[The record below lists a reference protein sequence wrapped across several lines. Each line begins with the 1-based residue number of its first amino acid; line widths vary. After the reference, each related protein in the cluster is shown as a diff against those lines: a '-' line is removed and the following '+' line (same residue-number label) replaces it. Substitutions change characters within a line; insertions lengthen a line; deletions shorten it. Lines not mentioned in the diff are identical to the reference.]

1 MSRITTRF
9 STRNVLI
16 SSLFALAFLVGN
28 TSLMA
33 QHETKHEHST
43 GAETLKTE
51 VAHLDTT
58 LIEGAENAGEAAI
71 GHHETKDEKFNTSK
85 VIMEHIADGH
95 DWHLWGHTS
104 IHLPVILYTDK
115 GIECFSSGKFNHGH
129 DSYTGKHYTYRIV
142 EGKIK
147 IVTEGAIAHEED
159 AHAAAH
165 EEHADHHAAA
175 FAIDKDASSHLID
188 FSITKNVASM
198 MVSML
203 FLCLI
208 FFSVAAS
215 YKKRGIGAPK
225 GLQSWLEPII
235 IFVRDE
241 IARPNLGDKYAKF
254 MPYLLTVFFFIWMN
268 NVLGLVPF
276 FPGGANVTGNI
287 AVTMV
292 LALATFIIT
301 TLNGTKTYW
310 SHIFTPHVPLW
321 LYPLMIPV
329 EIIGMFTKPF
339 ALMIRLFANITA
351 GHILVLS
358 LVCLIFIFKSMAVA
372 TVSVPFVVFISVIEM
387 LVAFIQAFI
396 FTILSALYIGMALE
410 KPSEDAHH

>member
-28 TSLMA
+28 SSLMA
-33 QHETKHEHST
+33 QHDTKHEHST
-43 GAETLKTE
+43 GAETLKNE
-51 VAHLDTT
+51 VADFDST
-58 LIEGAENAGEAAI
+58 LVEEAENAGEAVL
-71 GHHETKDEKFNTSK
+71 GVKETKEEKFNTSE

-115 GIECFSSGKFNHGH
+115 GMEFFSSGKFNHGH
-129 DSYTGKHYTYRIV
+129 DAYTGKHYTYRIV

-147 IVTEGAIAHEED
+147 IVTEGTTAHQED
-159 AHAAAH
+159 AH

-175 FAIDKDASSHLID
+175 AFAIDKEASSHLID

-208 FFSVAAS
+208 FFSVASS

-287 AVTMV
+287 AVTLV

-301 TLNGTKTYW
+301 TVNGTKTYW

-321 LYPLMIPV
+321 LYPLMVPV

>member
-1 MSRITTRF
+1 MSRITNRF

-16 SSLFALAFLVGN
+16 SSLFALSFLIGN
-28 TSLMA
+28 SGAMA
-33 QHETKHEHST
+33 QHDQHEHAST
-43 GAETLKTE
+43 VETLKHETAVMDSSLE
-51 VAHLDTT
+51 Q
-58 LIEGAENAGEAAI
+58 GAEHVAEEIAGVHGAE
-71 GHHETKDEKFNTSK
+71 EKFNTSK

-104 IHLPVILYTDK
+104 IHLPVIIYTDK
-115 GIECFSSGKFNHGH
+115 GFDCFSSGKFNHGH
-129 DSYTGKHYTYRIV
+129 DAVTGTHYTYSLV
-142 EGKIK
+142 HDKVK
-147 IVTEGAIAHEED
+147 IVT
-159 AHAAAH
+159 
-165 EEHADHHAAA
+165 ADGQINDEAT
-175 FAIDKDASSHLID
+175 SHLID

-198 MVSML
+198 MISML
-203 FLCLI
+203 FLLLI
-208 FFSVAAS
+208 FISVANA
-215 YKKRGIGAPK
+215 YKKRGIAAPK

-235 IFVRDE
+235 LFVRDE
-241 IARPNLGDKYAKF
+241 IARPNLGEKYAKF
-254 MPYLLTVFFFIWMN
+254 MPYLLTVFFFIWIN

-287 AVTMV
+287 AVTLV
-292 LALATFIIT
+292 LALVTFVIT

-310 SHIFTPHVPLW
+310 SHVFTPHVPLW

-329 EIIGMFTKPF
+329 EIIGLFTKPF

>member
-16 SSLFALAFLVGN
+16 SSLFALVFLMGN
-28 TSLMA
+28 SAVIA
-33 QHETKHEHST
+33 QH
-43 GAETLKTE
+43 GAHTDEPSAVETLKHETH
-51 VAHLDTT
+51 VLDST
-58 LIEGAENAGEAAI
+58 LVEGAEHVAAEIVGVHGEA
-71 GHHETKDEKFNTSK
+71 EDKFNTSQ

-115 GIECFSSGKFNHGH
+115 GLEFFSSGKFNHGH
-129 DSYTGKHYTYRIV
+129 DAFAGKHYTYSLV
-142 EGKIK
+142 HEKVKIM
-147 IVTEGAIAHEED
+147 T
-159 AHAAAH
+159 
-165 EEHADHHAAA
+165 ADGQ
-175 FAIDKDASSHLID
+175 INDEASSHLID

-198 MVSML
+198 MLSML

-208 FFSVAAS
+208 FISVANA
-215 YKKRGIGAPK
+215 YKKRGIAAPK

-287 AVTMV
+287 AVTLV
-292 LALATFIIT
+292 LALVTFVIT

-310 SHIFTPHVPLW
+310 SHVFTPHVPLW

-329 EIIGMFTKPF
+329 EIIGLFTKPF

>member
-9 STRNVLI
+9 STRNVLL

-28 TSLMA
+28 SRAMA
-33 QHETKHEHST
+33 QHEANHDHST
-43 GAETLKTE
+43 GAETVKTE
-51 VAHLDTT
+51 IEHLDST
-58 LIEGAENAGEAAI
+58 LIEGAEQVGEAAL
-71 GHHETKDEKFNTSK
+71 GHHETKEEKFNTSE

-115 GIECFSSGKFNHGH
+115 GIEMFSSGKFNHGH
-129 DSYTGKHYTYRIV
+129 DAYIGKHYTY
-142 EGKIK
+142 KL
-147 IVTEGAIAHEED
+147 
-159 AHAAAH
+159 
-165 EEHADHHAAA
+165 EHDKVKVLTADGQ
-175 FAIDKDASSHLID
+175 IDEAASSNVLD

-208 FFSVAAS
+208 FFSVASA

-241 IARPNLGDKYAKF
+241 IARPNLGEKYAKF

-287 AVTMV
+287 AVTLV

-310 SHIFTPHVPLW
+310 SHVFTPHVPLW

-329 EIIGMFTKPF
+329 EIIGLFTKPF